1 MILIEKVVRDYLNET
16 LEYPTYTQEPHK
28 NEPRYYLIQKVG
40 SSRDNK
46 IDSSMIVV
54 ESHAQSRYDAAVLNH
69 DMIEAMDDII
79 RLDEIGSCKKNSDY
93 DYTDTSKKV
102 YRYRA
107 LFEIVHY

>member
-1 MILIEKVVRDYLNET
+1 MILIEKVVLDYLNET
-16 LEYPTYTQEPHK
+16 LEYPTYTQEPHN

-46 IDSSMIVV
+46 MDTSMIAV
-54 ESHAQSRYDAAVLNH
+54 QSYAPSRIEAAEMNYA
-69 DMIEAMDDII
+69 MIQAMDDII
-79 RLDEIGSCKKNSDY
+79 RLDSIGSCKKNSDY